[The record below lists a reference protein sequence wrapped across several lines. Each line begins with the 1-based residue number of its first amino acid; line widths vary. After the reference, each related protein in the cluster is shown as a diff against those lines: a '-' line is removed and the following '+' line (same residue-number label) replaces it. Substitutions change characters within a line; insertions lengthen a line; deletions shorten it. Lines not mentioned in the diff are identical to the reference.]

1 MINISPW
8 YPLILNIV
16 GLHGFTLLTLD
27 TGWNDWDD
35 WEQPP
40 ATSVQI
46 HGWATRGHSPHLR
59 FGHQKWLFKFE
70 FSGPIWSNMA
80 QYGPICPNMVQY
92 QLFRINQIST
102 TKKNTTNIQFI
113 QLLNMFACLEV
124 VNAPKNLVQF
134 WAQGPQQVP
143 CPEHGEGP
151 DMTRPRLSSFDLW
164 PSKGLLAI
172 IPSIMSIMSI
182 ISIFPSPL
190 PQMILSP
197 APLF

>member
-1 MINISPW
+1 MGLLYWLWTPDGMTGSSHQL
-8 YPLILNIV
+8 PLFKSMAGRPEVIA
-16 GLHGFTLLTLD
+16 HTWDLD
-27 TGWNDWDD
+27 TRNGC
-35 WEQPP
+35 
-40 ATSVQI
+40 S
-46 HGWATRGHSPHLR
+46 SLSS
-59 FGHQKWLFKFE
+59 L
-70 FSGPIWSNMA
+70 A

-102 TKKNTTNIQFI
+102 TKKNTTHIQFI

-182 ISIFPSPL
+182 FPSPL